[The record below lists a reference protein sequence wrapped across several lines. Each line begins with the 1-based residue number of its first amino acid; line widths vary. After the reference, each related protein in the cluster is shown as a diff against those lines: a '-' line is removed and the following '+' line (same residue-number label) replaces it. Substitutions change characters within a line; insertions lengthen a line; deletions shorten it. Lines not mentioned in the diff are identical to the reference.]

1 MWWVQ
6 LQKEKHKSPNYRK
19 ESRSSNKLKYLV
31 EQHGGSSLILFT
43 LQLLK
48 CGPKL
53 DHPIFIITTFS
64 FIYSYCGKKSLSQLY
79 LTLSFANDL
88 RIKPQSAP
96 RIKEP
101 YNQTWSYLWLYNM
114 NLETLFQ
121 IIMRNFFL
129 EYLSQN
135 FKIWI
140 HSMPFWRSLKFD
152 RH

>member
-1 MWWVQ
+1 MGSTTKRKAQEPKLPKGKQVIKQTKVPSWTTWWVLFNFIYSSIVEMWTQ
-6 LQKEKHKSPNYRK
+6 TW
-19 ESRSSNKLKYLV
+19 SSN
-31 EQHGGSSLILFT
+31 
-43 LQLLK
+43 
-48 CGPKL
+48 
-53 DHPIFIITTFS
+53 FIITTFS

-121 IIMRNFFL
+121 IIMRNLFL

-152 RH
+152 RHS